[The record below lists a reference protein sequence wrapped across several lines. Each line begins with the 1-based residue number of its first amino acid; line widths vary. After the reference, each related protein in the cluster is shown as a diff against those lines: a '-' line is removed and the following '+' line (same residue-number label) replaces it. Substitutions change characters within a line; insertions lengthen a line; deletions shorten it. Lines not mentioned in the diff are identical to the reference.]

1 MMKTQR
7 PSKLV
12 DIIRFYR
19 RPVFDMYKSEMLSRA
34 PQWLLKMPTG
44 MLCHLNP
51 TVHPAQ
57 SPPSLGGP
65 PATLSIKLAPGARA
79 LS

>member
-1 MMKTQR
+1 MDDEVSE

-19 RPVFDMYKSEMLSRA
+19 RPAFDMYKCEMLSRA

-57 SPPSLGGP
+57 GP
-65 PATLSIKLAPGARA
+65 KLRRPTRDAIDKACARGKGA
-79 LS
+79 